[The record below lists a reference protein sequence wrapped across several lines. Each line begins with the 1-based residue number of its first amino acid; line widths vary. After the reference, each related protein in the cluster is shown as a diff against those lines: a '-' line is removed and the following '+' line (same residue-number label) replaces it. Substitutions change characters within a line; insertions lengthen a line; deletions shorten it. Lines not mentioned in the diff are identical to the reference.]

1 MGDEQGRDIPD
12 SFLKYTNTLKHQVI
26 LHWQSPKWKVSG
38 EAKDRK
44 VGGRKHKSWGGVA
57 SC

>member
-26 LHWQSPKWKVSG
+26 LHWQSPKWKVSD
-38 EAKDRK
+38 EARDRK
-44 VGGRKHKSWGGVA
+44 SRR
-57 SC
+57 